1 MTDQGANGKPPLP
14 DGHIKVG
21 DDIIRGGSP
30 GSYFFYRPNEILVRH
45 EQLEKAEGLLGTL
58 KPAPPSGE
66 GDRAKQRR
74 AKREAGRAH
83 ESTEPRTPFGVVAYR
98 FRGTNAKREPLTLQA
113 AVEALGDGVADYN
126 YVTARSPMRSHAV
139 SYAEPADPAAVHP
152 SLPAAG
158 ERDGLVKVGVLDT
171 GRPYYSDEFH
181 AYYEERRQSGVDA
194 ARRSAGSQSQQGVL
208 PSLRSTDVIFVDPP
222 RPRGEDPDLP
232 ADDQD
237 TLVKPF
243 GRLAHPHAGHGL
255 FVSSIIARHAP
266 RAGIVVETTMSHDA
280 IGDLYDM
287 LLDLDDA
294 RSVGCQLLNISM
306 GFPTEKDRQPSMLE
320 KAVDDLYNDEILVV
334 ASAGNDGGRREVWP
348 AAHPRV
354 VAVAATD
361 KRGSP
366 TDWSN
371 YGEWVNACAYGDEV
385 ISNYV
390 FADWDFPDGTAKRFR
405 GAARWS
411 GTSFAAPLVTAMIAS
426 EMAKD
431 RRRTPQ
437 AAWEQVEGTG
447 KRIREYGVR
456 ISATEP

>member
-1 MTDQGANGKPPLP
+1 MTTDRNPPLP
-14 DGHIKVG
+14 EGHIPVG
-21 DDIIRGGSP
+21 EDIIRGGSP
-30 GSYFFYRPNEILVRH
+30 GSYFFYRDEEILVWH
-45 EQLEKAEGLLGTL
+45 EQLEKAQELLGTL
-58 KPAPPSGE
+58 EPAPPSGT

-74 AKREAGRAH
+74 AKRAEDRTNQ
-83 ESTEPRTPFGVVAYR
+83 STEPPKPFGVMAYR
-98 FRGTNAKREPLTLQA
+98 FRGTNAKGEPLTLQK
-113 AVEALGDGVADYN
+113 AVSDLGDEVADYN

-152 SLPAAG
+152 PLPAVG
-158 ERDGLVKVGVLDT
+158 ERGLVKVGVLDT
-171 GRPYYSDEFH
+171 GRPYYSEEFH
-181 AYYEERRQSGVDA
+181 AYYVERMGNGRDA
-194 ARRSAGSQSQQGVL
+194 EKSPRGGL
-208 PSLRSTDVIFVDPP
+208 PPLKATDVIFVDRP
-222 RPRGEDPDLP
+222 RPRSAEPDQP

-255 FVSSIIARHAP
+255 FVSSIIARNAP
-266 RAGIVVETTMSHDA
+266 TAGIVVETTMSHDA

-294 RSVGCQLLNISM
+294 RSAGCRLLNISM
-306 GFPTEKDRQPSMLE
+306 GFPTEVDRHPSMLE
-320 KAVDDLYNDEILVV
+320 KAVDKLYDDDILVV

-348 AAHPRV
+348 AAHAHV

-361 KRGSP
+361 KDGNP

-371 YGEWVNACAYGDEV
+371 YGRWVDACAYGNEV

-411 GTSFAAPLVTAMIAS
+411 GTSFAAPLVTAMIAG
-426 EMAKD
+426 ELTKD
-431 RRRTPQ
+431 
-437 AAWEQVEGTG
+437 AAHPTSRVGAGEGNG
-447 KRIREYGVR
+447 QIDSGVR
-456 ISATEP
+456 RLHLSQRVMK